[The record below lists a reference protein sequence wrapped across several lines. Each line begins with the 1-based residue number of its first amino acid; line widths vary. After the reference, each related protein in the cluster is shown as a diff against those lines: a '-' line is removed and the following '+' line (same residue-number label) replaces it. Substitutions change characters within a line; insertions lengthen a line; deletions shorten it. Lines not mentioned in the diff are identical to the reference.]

1 MTSVFV
7 FLVILKNSATLD
19 LSVMSTKETEWSED
33 KLRMFT
39 EGGELNWIEREV
51 AWLSELARID
61 IPEDDVVV
69 IDGESVADSGLI
81 DWNYVRRRCSDEL
94 HDVIKSKEATGLQW
108 SKNKKQC
115 LVRQSKYTFFDQYRQ
130 LLRKALDG
138 GYRPPDWESRKDACS
153 ASVGTESP
161 PETPQKKRA
170 RTTTSANPNARNSRK
185 TAKSKAKAIT
195 QIQMACARSIF
206 NVGDEVTAAWFDD
219 DEKGSSWYNGKILSY
234 ETIQTDKAFGERRA
248 YTIEFDDGDV
258 TKEPLEDTWIF
269 SKEDYNLDR
278 EVYDKKRQLKGIN
291 NALLKDSADP
301 YAGSRGYYT
310 TKCTGNK
317 TFTSLGEAMRA
328 YDKETIRQK
337 GDSIKRREL
346 NLPDEWM

>member
-1 MTSVFV
+1 
-7 FLVILKNSATLD
+7 
-19 LSVMSTKETEWSED
+19 MSTKETEWSED

-61 IPEDDVVV
+61 IPEDNVVV
-69 IDGESVADSGLI
+69 VDGDSVADSGLI

-108 SKNKKQC
+108 SKNKKKC
-115 LVRQSKYTFFDQYRQ
+115 LVRQSKNTYFDQYRQ

-138 GYRPPDWESRKDACS
+138 GYRPPNWDSRKVACS
-153 ASVGTESP
+153 DSVEIDSP
-161 PETPQKKRA
+161 QAETHQEKRA
-170 RTTTSANPNARNSRK
+170 RTTSIPANPNARKRNSRK
-185 TAKSKAKAIT
+185 TVKSKNIA

-206 NVGDEVTAAWFDD
+206 NVGHEVTAAWFDD
-219 DEKGSSWYNGKILSY
+219 DEEETSWYGGKILSY
-234 ETIQTDKAFGERRA
+234 ETIQTHKGFGERRT

-258 TKEPLEDTWIF
+258 TKEPLEDTWVF
-269 SKEDYNLDR
+269 SKEDYNLNR

-291 NALLKDSADP
+291 DVLLKDSADP
-301 YAGSRGYYT
+301 YARSRGYYT
-310 TKCTGNK
+310 TKLTVNK
-317 TFTSLGEAMRA
+317 IFTSLGDAMRA
-328 YDKETIRQK
+328 YDKQVIRQK
-337 GDSIKRREL
+337 GESVKRCEL